1 MATPAEVVVWT
12 PRPRNV
18 LRGVPAKGA
27 GTKVGRGQKVAGAG
41 AKVASNVARNSPG
54 HGPASILGTALS
66 SERRLVYWFK
76 NFGNL
81 SCKFCII
88 QFTNGSFTD
97 KQTCNSF
104 SNHRQLKPSFQIQIS
119 QKMDAVVPQQDTNVV
134 GGATVSLGPLTFQC
148 IIVCV
153 CNVFFIANTWGE
165 NPMLH
170 C

>member
-1 MATPAEVVVWT
+1 MRCCGKAAVFGKGVGVGVVAFRTSPAAQQRYFFTMLHTNTNAFVSVRCVT
-12 PRPRNV
+12 GDYTRYV
-18 LRGVPAKGA
+18 AKTMDFHWGLFEA
-27 GTKVGRGQKVAGAG
+27 ET
-41 AKVASNVARNSPG
+41 
-54 HGPASILGTALS
+54 
-66 SERRLVYWFK
+66 SEAIEQR
-76 NFGNL
+76 
-81 SCKFCII
+81 S
-88 QFTNGSFTD
+88 TD

-148 IIVCV
+148 ITVCV